1 MSGYSNPFWVSLA
14 FSIALA
20 VGLLLEYKFSIVQ
33 KIKSY
38 VVACQNS
45 CNVKENKNITVEEL
59 HLIISDSALEEI
71 RTQRKNAID
80 GNRNF
85 SFVNAKMVH
94 NGDTVLI
101 QARLFALTRII
112 L

>member
-1 MSGYSNPFWVSLA
+1 MKRHSKYIWVILT
-14 FSIALA
+14 FSMALA
-20 VGLLLEYKFSIVQ
+20 VGLMIEYQFSVVQ
-33 KIKSY
+33 KIKTY
-38 VVACQNS
+38 LVS
-45 CNVKENKNITVEEL
+45 CHDSCKTKQDKKIAVDEL
-59 HLIISDSALEEI
+59 NLIISDSALAEI

>member
-1 MSGYSNPFWVSLA
+1 
-14 FSIALA
+14 
-20 VGLLLEYKFSIVQ
+20 
-33 KIKSY
+33 
-38 VVACQNS
+38 
-45 CNVKENKNITVEEL
+45 VKENKNITAEEL
-59 HLIISDSALEEI
+59 HLTISDSALVEI
-71 RTQRKNAID
+71 RTRCKNAID

-85 SFVNAKMVH
+85 YFVNAKMVH